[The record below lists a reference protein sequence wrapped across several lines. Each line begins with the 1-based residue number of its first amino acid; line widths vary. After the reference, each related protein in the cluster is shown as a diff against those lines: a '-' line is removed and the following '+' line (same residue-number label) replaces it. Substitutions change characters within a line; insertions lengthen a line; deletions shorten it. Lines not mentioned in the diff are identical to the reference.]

1 MTNDFH
7 VVLLVSFAHDCKLVL
22 THIHSYKQSNPVYMV
37 AVRELQKFQKTR
49 CTKIEMVYSQR
60 SSVVTPAAICYLAKR
75 GEKKKSSFDKIKST
89 RFTRAVKGQGVNR
102 LFLCRLLPQEK
113 SCPMSWLNA
122 PTVNRHQEKRS

>member
-75 GEKKKSSFDKIKST
+75 GKKK
-89 RFTRAVKGQGVNR
+89 NPR
-102 LFLCRLLPQEK
+102 LIR
-113 SCPMSWLNA
+113 
-122 PTVNRHQEKRS
+122 